1 MPDGSPSLSPES
13 SVPIIFKMS
22 ARINY
27 DDNLFY
33 INSWLKQLRISL
45 NLDMD
50 SDIFLHKIV
59 EDILF
64 IHDVLMKLHAT
75 LIKNAVFINRLENL
89 RMLVLSK
96 KEFVRFLEEL
106 QINSSAFAENLV
118 PFHEQF
124 IQCRNVHFKD
134 IETIS
139 DILEKEA
146 GVNQEESDIISSD
159 EYRYLFKQED
169 ESDIL

>member
-1 MPDGSPSLSPES
+1 MLG
-13 SVPIIFKMS
+13 MS

-33 INSWLKQLRISL
+33 INSWLKHLRTSL

-50 SDIFLHKIV
+50 SDLFLHKIV

-64 IHDVLMKLHAT
+64 IHDVLMKLHSN
-75 LIKNAVFINRLENL
+75 LMKNAFFINRLEIL
-89 RMLVLSK
+89 RMLVLAK
-96 KEFVRFLEEL
+96 KEFVHFLEEL
-106 QINSSAFAENLV
+106 QLNSSAFAENLV

-124 IQCRNVHFKD
+124 IQCRNIHYKD
-134 IETIS
+134 IEQVT

-146 GVNQEESDIISSD
+146 GINQEESDIISND
-159 EYRYLFKQED
+159 EYRYLFKQEED
-169 ESDIL
+169 SDIV